1 MQFRIRRFV
10 GSTAT
15 TLVLAGAAHG
25 QGVPVFDGTNLEQN
39 IQQVQQ
45 MIADADRQVQ
55 QIQQL
60 EAQVATLKDQLTN
73 LKGILGSMTG
83 LNQIFELYTSA
94 QDLLSRTEKLTD
106 VSGLVSS
113 LSVGN
118 FNIQSLLANG
128 GNFTMG
134 SKSAVAYITGALK
147 QGGFT
152 QASLQTLGTSTN
164 PKDQAVA
171 TAAATSAATMAAS
184 QAGYDEA
191 GQSLGRIDGLVH
203 EIGQTTTLKESVDLN
218 TRMAAEGNYEL
229 ISMMRMMAAS
239 GIAQGQSGIGSAAD
253 LAAERAQDNFG
264 GGQ

>member
-1 MQFRIRRFV
+1 M
-10 GSTAT
+10 
-15 TLVLAGAAHG
+15 
-25 QGVPVFDGTNLEQN
+25 PVFDGTNLAQN

-60 EAQVATLKDQLTN
+60 ENQLATLKSQLTN
-73 LKGILGSMTG
+73 LQGILGSMTG
-83 LNQIFELYTSA
+83 LNQIFKLYTSA
-94 QDLLSRTEKLTD
+94 QDLLSRAQKLTD
-106 VSGLVSS
+106 VRGLVSS

-118 FNIQSLLANG
+118 FSIQSLLANG
-128 GNFTMG
+128 GSFTMG
-134 SKSAVAYITGALK
+134 SKSAVSYITGALA

-152 QASLQTLGTSTN
+152 QSTLQTLGTSAN

-171 TAAATSAATMAAS
+171 TTAATSAATMAAS

-191 GQSLGRIDGLVH
+191 NQSLGRIDGLVQQ
-203 EIGQTTTLKESVDLN
+203 IGQTTTLKESVDLN

-253 LAAERAQDNFG
+253 MAAQRAQENFG
-264 GGQ
+264 GN